1 MNTFHETEAVYEQM
15 SLILKEINR
24 LSNIYEE
31 WKIYLLKISN
41 NKNIVI
47 PTVAKSDIENLKF
60 IDEKFNKKIRKQNT
74 YSDVATKVASLL
86 KESGTP
92 LSTKQ
97 IHSYLTEKCKFSIS
111 YSNLSSNILRRI
123 HEDNNISVERAYRGY
138 WQYRQKKV
146 F

>member
-1 MNTFHETEAVYEQM
+1 MNTFHETEAVYKQM

-60 IDEKFNKKIRKQNT
+60 LMKNLIKKYENKILTQML
-74 YSDVATKVASLL
+74 LL
-86 KESGTP
+86 KSH
-92 LSTKQ
+92 L
-97 IHSYLTEKCKFSIS
+97 Y
-111 YSNLSSNILRRI
+111 
-123 HEDNNISVERAYRGY
+123 
-138 WQYRQKKV
+138 
-146 F
+146 